1 MLSIVTRVRIL
12 FYEGKRLALRDGES
26 NPGLP
31 RAASTDDR
39 RGYLPLYYHGFAV
52 TIRYWSHQIDRYD
65 RYDFVRLILVKWW
78 RN

>member
-52 TIRYWSHQIDRYD
+52 LIRYG
-65 RYDFVRLILVKWW
+65 FCLVFILANLLEMLEHLLKL
-78 RN
+78 